1 MCRQPLRHSWVPVL
15 LSCTQPQRPNPARL
29 GNVPKDEPPECVDGE
44 AHIACPSR
52 TLSKRKIRPAKTTN
66 RPRRTLRPFI
76 LPSLFQ
82 PRLPFPRRL
91 AFRAPRRARS
101 HAGHDLREQN
111 QCRRTTR
118 WTPSTSQILCRRTAA
133 TSPRAM
139 QFHEQNLVGGASIQS
154 WIRVGRRA
162 NSRPESIFAT
172 PIIRRETHACYRI
185 SGVFRFKSTTLRPP
199 D

>member
-15 LSCTQPQRPNPARL
+15 LSCPTPSTPNPARL

-44 AHIACPSR
+44 AHIARPSP
-52 TLSKRKIRPAKTTN
+52 TLPKRKIRPAKTTN

-111 QCRRTTR
+111 LRD
-118 WTPSTSQILCRRTAA
+118 RTAV

-139 QFHEQNLVGGASIQS
+139 QFHEQNIVGGASMRGRIH
-154 WIRVGRRA
+154 VGRRA
-162 NSRPESIFAT
+162 NSKTEAIPVAPT
-172 PIIRRETHACYRI
+172 IRRGTGAPA
-185 SGVFRFKSTTLRPP
+185 SVFHRY
-199 D
+199 

>member
-1 MCRQPLRHSWVPVL
+1 MARTWRHRFILPYSPH
-15 LSCTQPQRPNPARL
+15 PNPARL

-44 AHIACPSR
+44 AHIARPSP
-52 TLSKRKIRPAKTTN
+52 TLPKRKIRPAKTTN
-66 RPRRTLRPFI
+66 RPRRNVWPFI

-118 WTPSTSQILCRRTAA
+118 RTPSTSQILCSRTAA
-133 TSPRAM
+133 TSSRAR
-139 QFHEQNLVGGASIQS
+139 QLHEQNRVAGASIQS

-162 NSRPESIFAT
+162 NSRSESILAA
-172 PIIRRETHACYRI
+172 PIIRRGTRAPDI
-185 SGVFRFKSTTLRPP
+185 VFPLPGATPSVFGESYCP
-199 D
+199 

>member
-1 MCRQPLRHSWVPVL
+1 MAHIWRHRFILPYSPH
-15 LSCTQPQRPNPARL
+15 PNPARL

-44 AHIACPSR
+44 ANIARSSP
-52 TLSKRKIRPAKTTN
+52 TLPKRKIRPAKTTN

-82 PRLPFPRRL
+82 TRLPFPRRL

-111 QCRRTTR
+111 QRVQTTCR
-118 WTPSTSQILCRRTAA
+118 TPSTSQILCSRTAA

-162 NSRPESIFAT
+162 NSRPESIPAA
-172 PIIRRETHACYRI
+172 PIIRHGARA
-185 SGVFRFKSTTLRPP
+185 SGTVFGRLK
-199 D
+199 